1 MSVPPVSE
9 GETDAIAYRAQTAMV
24 RKEKRKQCVCVC
36 LSRDLLCNLAQVQIE
51 LCDEKSTGALQLSQ
65 TMEKKKGKEK
75 KEERTKR

>member
-1 MSVPPVSE
+1 M
-9 GETDAIAYRAQTAMV
+9 
-24 RKEKRKQCVCVC
+24 C